1 MNARKCKHR
10 ISDHKRERGYACTIR
25 ILSLPYTNTITKIYF
40 PLQVMA
46 SNDITQTFSQSD
58 VLLIIMAHTILNTT
72 TTIYAAYHTS
82 YNNICYNT
90 TKHTT
95 KQMKFNNM
103 GSYTALS

>member
-72 TTIYAAYHTS
+72 TTIYHHIIQVTTIFAIILQ
-82 YNNICYNT
+82 NILPNR
-90 TKHTT
+90 
-95 KQMKFNNM
+95 
-103 GSYTALS
+103 